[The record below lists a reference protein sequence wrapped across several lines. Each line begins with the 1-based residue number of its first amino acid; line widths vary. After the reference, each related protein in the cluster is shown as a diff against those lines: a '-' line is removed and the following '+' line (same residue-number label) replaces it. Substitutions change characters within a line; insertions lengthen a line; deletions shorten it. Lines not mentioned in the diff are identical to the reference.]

1 MKYIASA
8 SIVERANAASPLFEP
23 GTGLAVFGGVRFRL
37 ELSRQAC
44 GAAPPSAAR
53 GRAQWEHFAV
63 DQPAHGGSR
72 QESDMNRREFTAG
85 LGALPLLP
93 GLNVASA
100 AEPASTKAARPK
112 VAMLAYP
119 NMILLDLVGPQ
130 TVFSILQAD
139 VRLVWKS
146 KEPIP
151 TDVGIPLV
159 ASDTFETCPNDL
171 DVLLVPGGL
180 GGSIA
185 CMNDTAVL
193 RFLAERGES
202 ARFVTSV
209 CTGSLVL
216 GAAGLL
222 KGFGATSHWY
232 VRELLPLMGAS
243 LVPGRVVEDRNR
255 ITGGGVTAGID
266 FGLTIAARL
275 AGEEMARQIQLVI
288 EYDPKPP
295 FDAGSPEG
303 AGTILTDRVLQ
314 RRNQAIAAARDAARS
329 AGERLGI

>member
-1 MKYIASA
+1 MDQTIQRIIK
-8 SIVERANAASPLFEP
+8 
-23 GTGLAVFGGVRFRL
+23 TGMSRRDFALGV
-37 ELSRQAC
+37 
-44 GAAPPSAAR
+44 
-53 GRAQWEHFAV
+53 
-63 DQPAHGGSR
+63 
-72 QESDMNRREFTAG
+72 
-85 LGALPLLP
+85 GALPLLP
-93 GLNVASA
+93 AASSALAAEQASA
-100 AEPASTKAARPK
+100 PVRPK

-130 TVFSILQAD
+130 TVFSLLQAD
-139 VRLVWKS
+139 VRLVWKN
-146 KEPIP
+146 KEPIA
-151 TDVGIPLV
+151 TDVAVPLV
-159 ASDTFETCPNDL
+159 ATDTFETCPNDL
-171 DVLLVPGGL
+171 DVLFVPGGL

-185 CMNDTAVL
+185 CMNDAAVL

-243 LVPGRVVEDRNR
+243 VVSGRVVEDRNR

-275 AGEEMARQIQLVI
+275 GGEEMARQIQLVI

-303 AGTILTDRVLQ
+303 AGAALTNRILQ
-314 RRNQAIAAARDAARS
+314 RRSQVIAAARDAARS
-329 AGERLGI
+329 AGERLGIQPASAR

>member
-1 MKYIASA
+1 
-8 SIVERANAASPLFEP
+8 
-23 GTGLAVFGGVRFRL
+23 
-37 ELSRQAC
+37 
-44 GAAPPSAAR
+44 
-53 GRAQWEHFAV
+53 
-63 DQPAHGGSR
+63 
-72 QESDMNRREFTAG
+72 MNRREFATG
-85 LGALPLLP
+85 LGALPFLP
-93 GLNVASA
+93 GLDIASA
-100 AEPASTKAARPK
+100 AETASSRVDKPK
-112 VAMLAYP
+112 IAMLAYP
-119 NMILLDLVGPQ
+119 NMILLDLAGPQ
-130 TVFSILQAD
+130 TVFSLLQAD
-139 VRLVWKS
+139 VRLVWKN
-146 KEPIP
+146 KEPIA
-151 TDVGIPLV
+151 TDVGVPLV
-159 ASDTFETCPNDL
+159 ATDTFETCPNDL
-171 DVLLVPGGL
+171 DVLFVPGGL

-185 CMNDTAVL
+185 CMNDAAVL

-232 VRELLPLMGAS
+232 VRDLLPLMGAS
-243 LVPGRVVEDRNR
+243 VVSGRVVEDRNR

-275 AGEEMARQIQLVI
+275 KGEEMARQIQLVI

-303 AGTILTDRVLQ
+303 AGPALTNRILE
-314 RRNQAIAAARDAARS
+314 RRGQVIAAARDAARS